1 MSDTVLVELI
11 RNNLITKRVIDAFF
25 YGHNRKYSIVKT
37 SICSVKFP

>member
-25 YGHNRKYSIVKT
+25 YGHNRKYSIAKM
-37 SICSVKFP
+37 SS